1 MYFGKLS
8 WFSILAFI
16 LIMAGFLAGC
26 DSENQSIDES
36 KYTKKVRG
44 EINSVKPDA
53 RKLVLKPASSEQGQ
67 NTTEQGEGVI
77 HFKLAQDATVTVL
90 GKGAQLADLK
100 AGQQAEVQYFVQD
113 ETNRAGSVKVTEQP
127 LVAKTVAG
135 EIKKVML
142 DRKKIWLKP
151 SSQDQ
156 GEGGMSLKLAPNAKV
171 TVLGKEAQLEDLK
184 AGQQGEV
191 SYTVEN
197 EKNEAQSVKVTKQPP
212 VAKTAAGEIKKVK
225 LDRKKIWLKPSSED
239 QGEPVMTFKLTQDAT
254 VTQNGQ
260 DAELTD
266 VKAGQQA
273 EIQYIAQDGINR
285 ADSVKIGETAA
296 VSGPTPG

>member
-1 MYFGKLS
+1 
-8 WFSILAFI
+8 
-16 LIMAGFLAGC
+16 MAGFLAGC

-77 HFKLAQDATVTVL
+77 HFKLAQEAKVTVL

-100 AGQQAEVQYFVQD
+100 AGQQAEIQYFVQD

-127 LVAKTVAG
+127 LVAKTAAG

-142 DRKKIWLKP
+142 DRKKIWLTP
-151 SSQDQ
+151 SSQEQ

-191 SYTVEN
+191 AYTVED

-225 LDRKKIWLKPSSED
+225 LDRKKIWLKPSSEE
-239 QGEPVMTFKLTQDAT
+239 QGETVMTFKLTQDAT
-254 VTQNGQ
+254 VMQNGQ
-260 DAELTD
+260 DAELAD

-273 EIQYIAQDGINR
+273 EIQYFAQDGINR

>member
-1 MYFGKLS
+1 VYFGKPN
-8 WFSILAFI
+8 WFSLLAFI
-16 LIMAGFLAGC
+16 LIAGLLGGC
-26 DSENQSIDES
+26 DVENQSIDES

-44 EINSVKPDA
+44 EINSIKPDA
-53 RKLVLKPASSEQGQ
+53 RKLVLKPASSQQGE

-90 GKGAQLADLK
+90 GKGAQLEDLK

-127 LVAKTVAG
+127 LVAKTAAG
-135 EIKKVML
+135 EFKKVKL

-151 SSQDQ
+151 SSQGQ
-156 GEGGMSLKLAPNAKV
+156 GEGGMSLKLAPNVKV

-184 AGQQGEV
+184 AGQQGEIA
-191 SYTVEN
+191 YTVED

-212 VAKTAAGEIKKVK
+212 VVKTATGEIKKVK
-225 LDRKKIWLKPSSED
+225 LDRKKIILKPSSQE
-239 QGEPVMTFKLTQDAT
+239 QGEGVMVFKVTQNAT

-260 DAELTD
+260 DAEFAD

-273 EIQYIAQDGINR
+273 EIQYFAQDGINR

-296 VSGPTPG
+296 VSDPTPG

>member
-1 MYFGKLS
+1 LVFYPGVHLNNG
-8 WFSILAFI
+8 
-16 LIMAGFLAGC
+16 GFLAGC

-100 AGQQAEVQYFVQD
+100 AGQQAEIQYFVQD

-127 LVAKTVAG
+127 LVAKTAAG

-151 SSQDQ
+151 SSQEQ
-156 GEGGMSLKLAPNAKV
+156 GE
-171 TVLGKEAQLEDLK
+171 T
-184 AGQQGEV
+184 
-191 SYTVEN
+191 
-197 EKNEAQSVKVTKQPP
+197 
-212 VAKTAAGEIKKVK
+212 
-225 LDRKKIWLKPSSED
+225 
-239 QGEPVMTFKLTQDAT
+239 VMTFKLTQDAT

-260 DAELTD
+260 DAELAD

-273 EIQYIAQDGINR
+273 EIQYFAQDGINR

>member
-1 MYFGKLS
+1 VVRPVYFGKLS

-77 HFKLAQDATVTVL
+77 QFKLAQDATVTVL
-90 GKGAQLADLK
+90 GKGAQLEDLK
-100 AGQQAEVQYFVQD
+100 TGQQAEIQYFVQD

-142 DRKKIWLKP
+142 DRKK
-151 SSQDQ
+151 
-156 GEGGMSLKLAPNAKV
+156 M
-171 TVLGKEAQLEDLK
+171 
-184 AGQQGEV
+184 
-191 SYTVEN
+191 
-197 EKNEAQSVKVTKQPP
+197 
-212 VAKTAAGEIKKVK
+212 
-225 LDRKKIWLKPSSED
+225 WLKPSSEE
-239 QGEPVMTFKLTQDAT
+239 QGETVMTFKLTQDAT

-273 EIQYIAQDGINR
+273 EIQYFAQDGINR
-285 ADSVKIGETAA
+285 ADGVKIGETAA